1 MSINLN
7 DSLKFANSFADVSG
21 EILNRKFLKPF
32 NLEQKFD
39 GSYVTDIDKEIESKF
54 REMLKKKF
62 PSNGV
67 VGEEFEDEGV
77 HNEYVWVIDP
87 LDGTHN
93 FIAGKPLF
101 GTLISCLKNNKPI
114 LGIIDIPILK
124 KRWYGGQGIG
134 VFLNKSQCP
143 VYSKKKKFRN
153 RYQS

>member
-39 GSYVTDIDKEIESKF
+39 GSYVTDIDKEIQSKF

-114 LGIIDIPILK
+114 L
-124 KRWYGGQGIG
+124 
-134 VFLNKSQCP
+134 
-143 VYSKKKKFRN
+143 
-153 RYQS
+153 